1 MNESIENL
9 PENMPLTTVVRHTIK
24 SGAKKDFENW
34 VNDIGQKVSAFK
46 GFKGRYVVPPKTG
59 ATTNEYI
66 VAFQFENLSDLMAW
80 MDSDERKSALTTL
93 KLFSEKE
100 MELEHQEGIDYW
112 FTTSGFE
119 AKRPPKWKMA
129 ILTWV
134 VVFPMVLVLLEIFGR
149 LFPSFS
155 PTIKVFFVSITLVGL
170 LTWFFM
176 PYLSKLF
183 KKWLF

>member
-1 MNESIENL
+1 MDESIKNL
-9 PENMPLTTVVRHTIK
+9 PENMPLTTVVRHSIK
-24 SGAKKDFENW
+24 AGAEKDFENW
-34 VNDIGQKVSAFK
+34 VNAIGQKVSTFK
-46 GFKGRYVVPPKTG
+46 GFKGRYVVPPKIG
-59 ATTNEYI
+59 AATNEYI
-66 VAFQFENLSDLMAW
+66 VVFQFENLSDLMAW
-80 MDSDERKSALTTL
+80 MNSDERKSALKML

-100 MELEHQEGIDYW
+100 MQLEHQEGIDYW
-112 FTTSGFE
+112 FTTSDFE

-134 VVFPMVLVLLEIFGR
+134 VVFPMVLVLLEIFGK

-155 PTIKVFFVSITLVGL
+155 PTIKVFFVSISLVGL